1 MKKLVY
7 IFLVFGVLLSSCNNF
22 LEIDPIAR
30 ETEES
35 FFETPENAIYAVNAC
50 YDIIG
55 MTEGPGPDGQWL
67 SHNYEF
73 FFGDFL
79 SDDAEKGSKEAD
91 FQELQEMIEW
101 RVTSG
106 SGVLESLWIKCYD
119 GIYRTNSVLKQLA
132 SSSLD
137 EALKTRLEG
146 EAYFIRGYF
155 YFYLVKVYGGVPLFT
170 EPLTPS
176 EFGTL
181 QRASYHETFEQAIAD
196 FKAAIDRLPEKSG
209 YDSSEK
215 GRATKGAAR
224 TYLARTLMYQ
234 IGMDSESATSWDD
247 VFQQT
252 SAVISSNEYQLV
264 SNYATIFEMEG
275 ENNNESIFELQMLE
289 GTTDN
294 APQKTGTN
302 FNQFQGN
309 RKDWGWGFNNP
320 SENLFASF
328 ETNDP
333 RLSSTVYGAT
343 FNNGIIHGI
352 KQEYDFTEQMS
363 PYLNRKAALEPA
375 FRPSISKSSAANVRK
390 ARYAEV
396 LLMHAEAAYHKG
408 DEGTARQMLEMI
420 RDRARNSTFAKGY
433 TEGSLDYTPTGFSN
447 NLPEINSS
455 GQDLLNDIWHER
467 RVELAMEAH
476 RFWDLVRTG
485 RYLDALDTKK
495 NTFKTSD
502 GTAFRY
508 ENIDLRANCLEKSID
523 GPNGNKVPLMPIPLR
538 EVEDWDLAQNNGY

>member
-7 IFLVFGVLLSSCNNF
+7 IFLVFGVLLSSCNDF

-155 YFYLVKVYGGVPLFT
+155 YFYLVKVYGGVPLLT

-320 SENLFASF
+320 SGNLFASF

-508 ENIDLRANCLEKSID
+508 ENIDLRGNCLEKSID